1 MHRTQNPTAPT
12 ADTDNGPVVT
22 PAIILR
28 GAATYLDT
36 HGWVR
41 DRYYGGTDTNP
52 FPPADAVGAIAMA
65 AYGQRSNDIYVIPN
79 ATHDATRDF
88 RRAVDAF
95 CDYLSRY
102 EPTCALSS
110 DPAIDLDLELSPFI
124 WNDALADSATHVTR
138 ALRAAANDYDRTHR
152 APQPDDTEPGELL
165 LDTGGYLACG
175 CHGTQRDHTCGPLD

>member
-1 MHRTQNPTAPT
+1 MHRTQNPTARA
-12 ADTDNGPVVT
+12 ADTDNPAVVT
-22 PAIILR
+22 PALILR
-28 GAATYLDT
+28 GAATYLDR
-36 HGWVR
+36 HGWTQGR
-41 DRYYGGTDTNP
+41 HYSGTDP

-65 AYGQRSNDIYVIPN
+65 AHGQRSNDIFVTD
-79 ATHDATRDF
+79 ASDDATRDF

-102 EPTCALSS
+102 EPTCTLSA
-110 DPAIDLDLELSPFI
+110 DPGTDLDIELCPYI
-124 WNDALADSATHVTR
+124 WNDALALTAQHVTR